1 MIKKITNEILIPTG
15 IFILLLLGMV
25 YFPYIPLKLFNI
37 DINKFSP
44 SMKILYSFCTD
55 IGYMIILFF
64 LYKETLID
72 NFKKFTKNFKSN
84 ADTCFKYYFL
94 GLAIMFVSNIVI
106 TIFFKGANANNE
118 NTIRELIG
126 LYPLYMVFSVSI
138 KAPFQEE
145 LIFRKSIK
153 DMILT
158 YKNNK
163 FTKYLYIITSGL
175 IFASLHVIGSATSPL
190 DYLYIIPYLS
200 LGLAFSSLYY
210 KTDNIFS
217 TMFIHCIHN
226 TSAVLLLL
234 LAGV

>member
-1 MIKKITNEILIPTG
+1 MKNKLKNIYLPILL
-15 IFILLLLGMV
+15 FIILLLGMA
-25 YFPYIPLKLFNI
+25 YFQYIPAKLLKINLETISTTSKIIYSIICDALFMLFVYLLYRKT
-37 DINKFSP
+37 IN
-44 SMKILYSFCTD
+44 
-55 IGYMIILFF
+55 
-64 LYKETLID
+64 
-72 NFKKFTKNFKSN
+72 KNFKDFFSN
-84 ADTCFKYYFL
+84 FKDNIETSLKYYFI
-94 GLAIMFVSNIVI
+94 GLAIMVISNLII
-106 TIFFKGANANNE
+106 TIFFSGASANNE
-118 NTIRELIG
+118 EAVRTLIG
-126 LYPLYMVFSVSI
+126 KYPLYMVFSVSI
-138 KAPFQEE
+138 YAPFIEE
-145 LIFRKSIK
+145 IIFRKSIK